1 MERTQ
6 ILSLNQIRDW
16 LRLNIKRRSLGDSFL
31 PTVQEIANRAGLHRD
46 TVNALMAGDHVET
59 RTQYGL
65 SRVIREIEQDTATLP
80 RSKVMCIRISG
91 GMPQI
96 RIGLDSRK
104 FLA

>member
-1 MERTQ
+1 MERTN

-16 LRLNIKRRSLGDSFL
+16 LRLNIKRRGMGDTYL
-31 PTVQEIANRAGLHRD
+31 PTVQEIASRAGLHRD
-46 TVNALMAGDHVET
+46 TVQALMAGDHVET

-65 SRVIREIEQDTATLP
+65 SRVIREVEDETATYP

-96 RIGLDSRK
+96 RLGLDRHK
-104 FLA
+104 VLP